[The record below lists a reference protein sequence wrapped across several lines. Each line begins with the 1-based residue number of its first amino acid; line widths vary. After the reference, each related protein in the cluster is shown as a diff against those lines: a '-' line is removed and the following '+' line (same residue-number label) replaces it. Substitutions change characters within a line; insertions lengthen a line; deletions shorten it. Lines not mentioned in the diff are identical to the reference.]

1 MGRLKK
7 KATQEE
13 LEKWNIQR
21 AEKMSKMTAK
31 KEALKQKL
39 AGLSEMKLQ
48 QYYDRQAKLKEG
60 RDKWLAKWRGMSKL
74 HKELYRNQKKTSRES
89 TKFLRAEKK
98 KRKEQKKKKT
108 KKGV

>member
-1 MGRLKK
+1 MARLKK
-7 KATQEE
+7 NASLEE
-13 LEKWNIQR
+13 VEAWNTKKTER
-21 AEKMSKMTAK
+21 LSKLTAK

-74 HKELYRNQKKTSRES
+74 H
-89 TKFLRAEKK
+89 
-98 KRKEQKKKKT
+98 
-108 KKGV
+108 